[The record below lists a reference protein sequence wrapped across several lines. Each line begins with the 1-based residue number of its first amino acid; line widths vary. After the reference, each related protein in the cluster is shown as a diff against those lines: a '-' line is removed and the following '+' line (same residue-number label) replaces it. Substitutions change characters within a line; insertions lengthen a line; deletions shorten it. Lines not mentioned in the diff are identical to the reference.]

1 MARLPNQNNTVL
13 NPDTGGGGGGGFS
26 LGVGS
31 RSLVSLGD
39 MTSQEQ
45 LGSQTREDENTLPL
59 TRSSD

>member
-13 NPDTGGGGGGGFS
+13 NPDTGGGGG
-26 LGVGS
+26 V
-31 RSLVSLGD
+31 VSLGD

>member
-13 NPDTGGGGGGGFS
+13 NPDTGGGGGGG
-26 LGVGS
+26 GV
-31 RSLVSLGD
+31 VSLGD